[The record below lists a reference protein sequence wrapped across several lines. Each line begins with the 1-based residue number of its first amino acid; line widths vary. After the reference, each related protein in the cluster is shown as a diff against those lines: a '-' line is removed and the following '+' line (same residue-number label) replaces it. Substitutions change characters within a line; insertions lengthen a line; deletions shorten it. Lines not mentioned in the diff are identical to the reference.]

1 MFFIKKNKKKYKTY
15 YYEIFQDIEDEK
27 PSLEGLNKFFESIE
41 KDDVNIYFR
50 VCSSIDYD
58 NNFQL
63 LDQRKKERIYL
74 VKNLKIDYYLFDCMF
89 GCIYVSNKKV
99 SPNDF
104 LVNNR
109 EKYLVN
115 MIAELQINDIFEC
128 SLEVKEHLKDN
139 LLELVKRYGDSE
151 SKIKTKFYKY

>member
-1 MFFIKKNKKKYKTY
+1 
-15 YYEIFQDIEDEK
+15 
-27 PSLEGLNKFFESIE
+27 
-41 KDDVNIYFR
+41 
-50 VCSSIDYD
+50 
-58 NNFQL
+58 
-63 LDQRKKERIYL
+63 
-74 VKNLKIDYYLFDCMF
+74 MF